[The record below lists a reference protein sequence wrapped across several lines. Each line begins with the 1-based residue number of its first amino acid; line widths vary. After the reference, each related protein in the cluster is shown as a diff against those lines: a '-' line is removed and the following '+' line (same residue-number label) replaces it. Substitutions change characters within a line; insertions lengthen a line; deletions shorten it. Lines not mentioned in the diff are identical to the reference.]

1 MTVKSEVG
9 RALWAVLWLLVVPI
23 AYGGERLIL
32 AAHHDRGTGAAQ
44 GLWVIAAILAF
55 GIRAACARGRQ
66 PVGDRL
72 ALIVLVGWCAAGALA
87 YLNLNGYHA
96 LG

>member
-9 RALWAVLWLLVVPI
+9 RALWAVLWLMVVPI

-32 AAHHDRGTGAAQ
+32 GAHHDRGAGAAQ
-44 GLWVIAAILAF
+44 GLWVIGAILAF
-55 GIRAACARGRQ
+55 GVRAGCARGRA
-66 PVGDRL
+66 PVGDRF
-72 ALIVLVGWCAAGALA
+72 ALIVLVGWCVAGALA
-87 YLNLNGYHA
+87 YLNLNGYHS